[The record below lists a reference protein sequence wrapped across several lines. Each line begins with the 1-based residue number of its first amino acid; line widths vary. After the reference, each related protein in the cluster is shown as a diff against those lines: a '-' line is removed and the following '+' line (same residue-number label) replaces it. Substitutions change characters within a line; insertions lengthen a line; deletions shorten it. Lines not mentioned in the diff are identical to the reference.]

1 MYKSYAY
8 NPRKCNSASS
18 LSECVQIDLSKI
30 IIALPTNKTAIE
42 TFEKTITGCFSSVNT
57 RLGFNIEFLMPN
69 HTAAEYY

>member
-1 MYKSYAY
+1 MYRSYAY

-18 LSECVQIDLSKI
+18 LSECVRIDLSKI

-42 TFEKTITGCFSSVNT
+42 TFEKTITGGFSSVNT
-57 RLGFNIEFLMPN
+57 RLGFNIEILMPN